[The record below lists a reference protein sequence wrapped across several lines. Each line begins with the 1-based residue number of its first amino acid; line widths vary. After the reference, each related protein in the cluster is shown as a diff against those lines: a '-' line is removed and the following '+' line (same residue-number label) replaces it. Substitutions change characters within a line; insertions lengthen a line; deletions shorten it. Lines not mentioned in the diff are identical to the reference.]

1 MIIKVIEHKENQ
13 SEADAEQL
21 VRYVKGERGMDG
33 DDEKIAPGYG
43 GQSGFD
49 TTDTDRQLLLLRELM
64 RETGSRRPLMHAVIA
79 WEAGERPTSEQ
90 VDEAVAIW
98 RKALRLHGLPM
109 LWTMHENT
117 QFMHAHIVTCL
128 VEPLTG
134 QWHDP
139 TFYKR
144 DSQRAKARIE
154 KRQGWRPCDNDLY
167 IPRPDGTDGASMP
180 VEVIA
185 DDEEQLGQGDKD
197 IMPNPARTTKRK
209 KRKKKGLP
217 SMPPLRQGA
226 SSFEQRTGR
235 KSNQSK
241 AQERILQVWEEAED
255 WPSFHQLLAAKGMRL
270 VPAER
275 SGYRIEVDGEPVK
288 LTDVLSKGVKALE
301 KKLRAP
307 WEPAGKDV
315 PAPAPPPEE
324 PEPASGMDEEL
335 LPWWRQY
342 LAEEVAWKEDSRR
355 QAQAAREEWKRRV
368 AAVLEANRVARKQMK
383 AEIRLATRLVKKAR
397 RQGGR
402 LPAGTAEALKLAL
415 EERGRKAL
423 RPVPMQGRS
432 GRPSWP
438 AFADWLEA
446 KNEAALAD
454 AWRHR
459 GSVSP
464 QQAPEPEEPSW
475 PRPGL

>member
-1 MIIKVIEHKENQ
+1 MPADV
-13 SEADAEQL
+13 AAPDAE
-21 VRYVKGERGMDG
+21 
-33 DDEKIAPGYG
+33 
-43 GQSGFD
+43 
-49 TTDTDRQLLLLRELM
+49 
-64 RETGSRRPLMHAVIA
+64 
-79 WEAGERPTSEQ
+79 
-90 VDEAVAIW
+90 
-98 RKALRLHGLPM
+98 
-109 LWTMHENT
+109 
-117 QFMHAHIVTCL
+117 
-128 VEPLTG
+128 
-134 QWHDP
+134 
-139 TFYKR
+139 
-144 DSQRAKARIE
+144 
-154 KRQGWRPCDNDLY
+154 
-167 IPRPDGTDGASMP
+167 
-180 VEVIA
+180 
-185 DDEEQLGQGDKD
+185 DEEHLGPGDAD
-197 IMPNPARTTKRK
+197 IMPNPARMARRK
-209 KRKKKGLP
+209 KRRRKGLP

-235 KSNQSK
+235 KSDQSK

-307 WEPAGKDV
+307 WEPAGEDV

-342 LAEEVAWKEDSRR
+342 LAEEAAWKEDSRR

-454 AWRHR
+454 AWRRR
-459 GSVSP
+459 GTLSP
-464 QQAPEPEEPSW
+464 QQASSPEPEPEDDFGL
-475 PRPGL
+475 RPGM